1 MHKQVIVLG
10 TLLCAMAV
18 LIGAFGAHLLQPLLF
33 ENSRESTFN
42 TAINYLIFHALG
54 VLLSGITLK
63 KSKLIA
69 LFFMSGIV
77 IFSGSLIA
85 LSVTNITSL
94 GALAPIGGSCF
105 VIGWILFARSA
116 YLNIK

>member
-1 MHKQVIVLG
+1 MHKQVIILG
-10 TLLCAMAV
+10 TLLCALAV
-18 LIGAFGAHLLQPLLF
+18 LIGAFGAHLLQPILI

-69 LFFMSGIV
+69 LFFMSGIF

-85 LSVTNITSL
+85 LSITNIISL

-116 YLNIK
+116 YLYIK

>member
-1 MHKQVIVLG
+1 MHKQVIILG
-10 TLLCAMAV
+10 TLLCALAV
-18 LIGAFGAHLLQPLLF
+18 LLGAFGAHLLQPILI

-54 VLLSGITLK
+54 VLLSGI

-69 LFFMSGIV
+69 LFFVSGIF
-77 IFSGSLIA
+77 IFSGSLIV
-85 LSVTNITSL
+85 LSITNIISL

-116 YLNIK
+116 YLHIK

>member
-1 MHKQVIVLG
+1 MSVL
-10 TLLCAMAV
+10 L
-18 LIGAFGAHLLQPLLF
+18 GAFGAHLLQPLLV

-69 LFFMSGIV
+69 LFFMSGIFF
-77 IFSGSLIA
+77 FSGSLVA
-85 LSVTNITSL
+85 LSITNIISL
-94 GALAPIGGSCF
+94 GALAPIGGICF

>member
-10 TLLCAMAV
+10 TLLCALAV
-18 LIGAFGAHLLQPLLF
+18 LLGAFGAHLLQPILI

-69 LFFMSGIV
+69 LFFGLGIL
-77 IFSGSLIA
+77 IFSGSLIV
-85 LSVTNITSL
+85 LSVTNISAL

-105 VIGWILFARSA
+105 VIGWILFTRRA
-116 YLNIK
+116 YLHIK

>member
-1 MHKQVIVLG
+1 MHKQVIILG
-10 TLLCAMAV
+10 ALLCTMSV
-18 LIGAFGAHLLQPLLF
+18 LLGAFGAHLLQPLLV

-69 LFFMSGIV
+69 LFFMSGIFF
-77 IFSGSLIA
+77 FSGSLVA
-85 LSVTNITSL
+85 LSITNIISL
-94 GALAPIGGSCF
+94 GALAPIGGICF

-116 YLNIK
+116 YLHIK

>member
-1 MHKQVIVLG
+1 MHKQVVILG
-10 TLLCAMAV
+10 TLLCTMSV
-18 LIGAFGAHLLQPLLF
+18 LLGAFGAHLLQPLLV

-69 LFFMSGIV
+69 LFFMSGIFF
-77 IFSGSLIA
+77 FSGSLVA
-85 LSVTNITSL
+85 LSITNIISL
-94 GALAPIGGSCF
+94 GALAPIGGICF

>member
-10 TLLCAMAV
+10 TILCAVAV
-18 LIGAFGAHLLQPLLF
+18 LLGAFGAHLLQPLLV

-69 LFFMSGIV
+69 LFFMSGIFF
-77 IFSGSLIA
+77 FSGSLVA
-85 LSVTNITSL
+85 LSITNIISL
-94 GALAPIGGSCF
+94 GALAPIGGICF

>member
-18 LIGAFGAHLLQPLLF
+18 LLGAFGAHLLQSLLV

-54 VLLSGITLK
+54 ILLSGITLK

-69 LFFMSGIV
+69 LFFGLGIL

-85 LSVTNITSL
+85 LSITNITVL
-94 GALAPIGGSCF
+94 GALAPIGGSSF

-116 YLNIK
+116 YLHIK

>member
-1 MHKQVIVLG
+1 MHKQVIILG
-10 TLLCAMAV
+10 ALLCTMSV
-18 LIGAFGAHLLQPLLF
+18 LLGAFGAHLLQPLLV

-54 VLLSGITLK
+54 VLLSGITLE

-69 LFFMSGIV
+69 LFFMSGIFF
-77 IFSGSLIA
+77 FSGSLVA
-85 LSVTNITSL
+85 LSITNIISL
-94 GALAPIGGSCF
+94 GALAPIGGICF

>member
-1 MHKQVIVLG
+1 MHKQVVILG
-10 TLLCAMAV
+10 TLLCAVAV
-18 LIGAFGAHLLQPLLF
+18 LLGAFGAHLLQPLLV

-77 IFSGSLIA
+77 IFSGSLMA
-85 LSVTNITSL
+85 LSLTNITSL
-94 GALAPIGGSCF
+94 GALTPVGGSCF

-116 YLNIK
+116 YLDLK

>member
-18 LIGAFGAHLLQPLLF
+18 LLGAFGAHLLQSLLV
-33 ENSRESTFN
+33 ENSRESTLN

-54 VLLSGITLK
+54 ILLSGITLK

-69 LFFMSGIV
+69 LFLGLGIL

-85 LSVTNITSL
+85 LSITNITVL
-94 GALAPIGGSCF
+94 GALAPIGGSFF

-116 YLNIK
+116 YLHIK

>member
-1 MHKQVIVLG
+1 MHKQVIILG
-10 TLLCAMAV
+10 TLLCALAV
-18 LIGAFGAHLLQPLLF
+18 LLGAFGAHLLQPILI

-69 LFFMSGIV
+69 LFFVSGIF
-77 IFSGSLIA
+77 IFSGSL
-85 LSVTNITSL
+85 SPS
-94 GALAPIGGSCF
+94 P
-105 VIGWILFARSA
+105 
-116 YLNIK
+116 